1 MNTFEI
7 LGVASCV
14 VATVVAGWIFIV
26 LLFSF

>member
-7 LGVASCV
+7 LGAAACV